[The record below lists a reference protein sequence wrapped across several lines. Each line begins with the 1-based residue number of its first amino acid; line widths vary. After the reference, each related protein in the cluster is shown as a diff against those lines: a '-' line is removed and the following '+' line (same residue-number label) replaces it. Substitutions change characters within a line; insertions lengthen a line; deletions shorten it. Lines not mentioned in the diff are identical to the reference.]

1 MIRPDLIGKQIAAA
15 MAALEAAYSLLEI
28 EEQPADPEACPHE
41 AKEYL
46 SMGHWRCEDCG
57 RKGEE

>member
-28 EEQPADPEACPHE
+28 EEQPPDRAKCHHG
-41 AKEYL
+41 AKEYS
-46 SMGHWRCEDCG
+46 SMGHWSCEDCG
-57 RKGEE
+57 MKGED